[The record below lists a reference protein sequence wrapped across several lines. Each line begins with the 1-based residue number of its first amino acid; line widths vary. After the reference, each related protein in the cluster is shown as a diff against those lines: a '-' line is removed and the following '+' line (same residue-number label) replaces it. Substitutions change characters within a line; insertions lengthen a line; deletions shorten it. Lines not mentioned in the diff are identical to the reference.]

1 MRKEI
6 VYLNFLLLGLTTA
19 EIKTNDEVADGVS
32 DLCKEAYYLT
42 KLMTHI
48 ATTADSAD
56 TAIQRTETDAA
67 QWQLASAGSDDA
79 TTRCLYQALSQ
90 KSSAHA
96 TTARQKAKAAKS
108 AAAKAVQK
116 LAEHIGII
124 NAAVATTALKLAETG
139 NDHSAPDTSS
149 VKLSLKLTAGGA
161 PVCTPPANIGELAA
175 GKTEIAYSR
184 LAKLKLTATAKLLSA
199 GKKLYLTIGGLTS
212 CTRHAAENQDM
223 ATTLASCSQTG
234 SSRTPEGSQGIAL
247 ESYTTTADPLF
258 NGDDPSKG
266 CVASDLK
273 EDSEENRIHN
283 LRHLICQA
291 LNSRPIIPE
300 DLRATSGDRLA
311 ADATI
316 RNYVRNCVPELQKLK
331 SSDEGQDKTTIETFV
346 KEKYGKNNE
355 EFKQRFVESLTKL
368 RPVVRAGKTSEPT
381 ELTKISGG
389 AFDAT
394 ISHAEGKRNAKEAD
408 TEKKSGFTAAIDS
421 KTTEDKCKDKPQ
433 GDCKEEN
440 GCEFKEGKCQVKVT
454 TTTGTDGKTTNTTGS
469 NSLVINK

>member
-6 VYLNFLLLGLTTA
+6 VYLNFLLLGLKTA

-48 ATTADSAD
+48 VTTADSAD
-56 TAIQRTETDAA
+56 TAIQRTETDTA
-67 QWQLASAGSDDA
+67 QWQLASAASNDA
-79 TTRCLYQALSQ
+79 TTRCLYQALAQ

-108 AAAKAVQK
+108 PATKAVQK
-116 LAEHIGII
+116 LAEHIGLI

-139 NDHSAPDTSS
+139 NHHSAPDTSS

-212 CTRHAAENQDM
+212 CTQHTAEDQNM
-223 ATTLASCSQTG
+223 ATTLESCSQTG
-234 SSRTPEGSQGIAL
+234 SNSPPKGSQGIAL
-247 ESYTTTADPLF
+247 EKYATTADPLF

-291 LNSRPIIPE
+291 LKATPIIPE

-381 ELTKISGG
+381 ELTTISGG

-394 ISHAEGKRNAKEAD
+394 ISYAEGERNKKELEA
-408 TEKKSGFTAAIDS
+408 EKKDAAAS
-421 KTTEDKCKDKPQ
+421 KPAVSKKEEKCKDKPQ
-433 GDCKEEN
+433 SECKDKDV
-440 GCEFKEGKCQVKVT
+440 CEYKEGKYQVKVT
-454 TTTGTDGKTTNTTGS
+454 TTTGTDGKRTNTTGS